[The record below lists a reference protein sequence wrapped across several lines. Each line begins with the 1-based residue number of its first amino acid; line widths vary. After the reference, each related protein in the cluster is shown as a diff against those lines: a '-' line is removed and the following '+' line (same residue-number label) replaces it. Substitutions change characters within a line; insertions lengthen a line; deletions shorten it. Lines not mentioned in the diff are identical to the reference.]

1 MSYLRVSR
9 VAFGSM
15 VALLFLSHQPP
26 AAAASQENKADSSE
40 QAESVSSKLFQDE
53 VLPILK
59 AHCVRCH
66 GPAVATRQ
74 LKLNTLEG
82 VLGGSESGAILVPG
96 SPGKSKLYE
105 MVSQGFM
112 PADKPGSVSSDDVAT
127 IRRWIE
133 TVTVAASELGAA
145 RDATPV
151 TENEV
156 VALMWMHCTP
166 CHGPHLQEAGLD
178 LRTRASMLEGGKSG
192 PAIAPGNPDRSLI
205 VEKIRAGEM
214 PPPER
219 YQEAGTPP
227 VPKAGL
233 EKLAA
238 WIEQG
243 APPEE
248 TKPDVGPLES
258 DPLVSDQEREFWAFQ
273 PPKRATPPAVASS
286 DLVHNPIDAF
296 LLRKLEEKGL
306 TLSPEADPFTL
317 IRRAYLDL
325 TGLPPE
331 PEEVERFLADHDP
344 KAYENLINRLLESPR
359 YGERWGRYWLDVA
372 GYREHPY
379 AWRYRDY
386 VIRSFNAD
394 KPYDRFLDEQIAGD
408 ELLDYEN
415 APVITEEMMDNLV
428 ATGFLRMAV
437 DDTGNRA
444 TNFLPDR
451 FQVVADEVQ
460 IFSSAVLGLTLQ
472 CARCHDHKFDPLP
485 QRDYYRLLAVFQG
498 AYDPYDWIPPT
509 FSDDPERKMLY
520 FDTRVMPSVT
530 PRTNPIKLAEERK
543 QAEAHNKELDREIET
558 LEAALKQKAEPLKK
572 RLVEQRLAELPEDLH
587 DDLRKMLA
595 TPPEERNEFQ
605 KQLAE
610 KFGKRLELVGNHLE
624 AVLRKM
630 DPEYKR
636 AAEETERR
644 VALLKARKHPEPK
657 IRALW
662 DRGEPAPMY
671 VLRRGDPMSPGQRV
685 GPGVPAVLVN
695 GKAPFVVS
703 PPPGVKKT
711 GRRLALARWLTQP
724 DHPLTARVMVN
735 HIWKRHFGE
744 GIVSTLDDFG
754 RMGARPTHPEL
765 LDWLATKFVRQGWSS
780 KAMHRL
786 MMTSRAYRQASKVKP
801 EHKTRDPENK
811 LLSRMPLRRMDAE
824 ALYDSVL
831 LVAGRLDETR
841 FGPPDPVQVLENGLA
856 TSIEKET
863 GWRRS
868 VYVRQRYKR
877 SAVPTLLDN
886 FDYPELSPN
895 CISRNEATVAPQA
908 LHLMNDSMIRGLAAS
923 FAARVKR
930 EAGNDRTRQ
939 VERVFWIALSR
950 PPTAEERK
958 IGVAKL
964 AQLSAAW
971 ARKSLPSNENTETRA
986 LVTFCHTILNSAAFI
1001 YVD

>member
-1 MSYLRVSR
+1 MSYLRVSL

-15 VALLFLSHQPP
+15 VALLFPSHQPP
-26 AAAASQENKADSSE
+26 AAGAPQENEADSSE
-40 QAESVSSKLFQDE
+40 RAESVAPKFFNDE
-53 VLPILK
+53 VLPILR
-59 AHCVRCH
+59 ANCVRCH

-74 LKLNTLEG
+74 LKLNTLQG
-82 VLGGSESGAILVPG
+82 VLEGSASGAILVPG
-96 SPGKSKLYE
+96 SPHKSKLYE
-105 MVSQGFM
+105 MVSQGLM

-133 TVTVAASELGAA
+133 TVTASELRGAREA
-145 RDATPV
+145 APV

-156 VALMWMHCTP
+156 VAVMWMHCTP

-178 LRTRASMLEGGKSG
+178 LRTRASMLQGGESG
-192 PAIAPGNPDRSLI
+192 PAIAPGSPERSLI

-227 VPKAGL
+227 VSKASL

-238 WIEQG
+238 WIGQG
-243 APPEE
+243 APREE
-248 TKPDVGPLES
+248 TKPDVGPIES
-258 DPLVSDQEREFWAFQ
+258 DPLVSDQDREFWAFQ
-273 PPKRATPPAVASS
+273 PPKGATPPSVASS
-286 DLVHNPIDAF
+286 DLVRNPIDAF
-296 LLRKLEEKGL
+296 ILRKLEEKEL
-306 TLSPEADPFTL
+306 TLSPEADRFTL
-317 IRRAYLDL
+317 IRRAHLDL

-331 PEEVERFLADHDP
+331 PEEVERFLADRDP
-344 KAYENLINRLLESPR
+344 KAYENLIKRLLESPR

-372 GYREHPY
+372 GYQEHPY

-386 VIRSFNAD
+386 VIRSLNTD
-394 KPYDRFLDEQIAGD
+394 KPYNRFLHEQIAGD

-437 DDTGNRA
+437 DDTSNRA

-460 IFSSAVLGLTLQ
+460 IFSSAALGLTLQ

-498 AYDPYDWIPPT
+498 AYDPYDWIPPV

-520 FDTRVMPSVT
+520 FDTRVMPYVT
-530 PRTNPIKLAEERK
+530 PRANPIKLAEERK
-543 QAEAHNKELDREIET
+543 KAEAHNKELDREIEA
-558 LEAALKQKAEPLKK
+558 LEAALKEKAAPLKK
-572 RLVEQRLAELPEDLH
+572 RLVEERLAELPEDLH

-630 DPEYKR
+630 DREYKR
-636 AAEETERR
+636 AEEETKRR

-657 IRALW
+657 VRALW

-671 VLRRGDPMSPGQRV
+671 VLRRGDPMSPGPRV
-685 GPGVPAVLVN
+685 GPSIPAVLVN
-695 GKAPFVVS
+695 GKAPFVVI
-703 PPPGVKKT
+703 PPPGAKKT

-735 HIWKRHFGE
+735 RIWKHHFGE

-754 RMGARPTHPEL
+754 RMGVRPTHPEL
-765 LDWLATKFVRQGWSS
+765 LDWLATEFVRRGWSM
-780 KAMHRL
+780 KAMHWL
-786 MMTSRAYRQASKVKP
+786 MMTSRAYRQSSKVKP

-877 SAVPTLLDN
+877 SGVPTLLDN

-895 CISRNEATVAPQA
+895 CINRNEATVAPQA
-908 LHLMNDSMIRGLAAS
+908 LHLMNDSMIRRLAAS

-939 VERVFWIALSR
+939 VERVYWIALSR
-950 PPTAEERK
+950 PPTGEERK
-958 IGVAKL
+958 IGLAKL

-971 ARKSLPSNENTETRA
+971 ARKYLPSNENTETRA

-1001 YVD
+1001 YID

>member
-1 MSYLRVSR
+1 MSYLRVSP

-15 VALLFLSHQPP
+15 VALLFLSHQSP
-26 AAAASQENKADSSE
+26 AAGAPQESEADSSE
-40 QAESVSSKLFQDE
+40 RAESLSPPIFADE
-53 VLPILK
+53 VLPILRTN
-59 AHCVRCH
+59 CVRCH
-66 GPAVATRQ
+66 GPAVATKQ
-74 LKLNTLEG
+74 LKLNTLED
-82 VLGGSESGAILVPG
+82 VLSGSASGAILVPG
-96 SPGKSKLYE
+96 SPYKSKLYE
-105 MVSQGFM
+105 MVSQGLM

-133 TVTVAASELGAA
+133 TVTASELRGAREA
-145 RDATPV
+145 GPV

-166 CHGPHLQEAGLD
+166 CHGPHLREAGLD
-178 LRTRASMLEGGKSG
+178 LRTRVSMLKGGESG
-192 PAIAPGNPDRSLI
+192 PAIAPGSPDRSLI

-227 VPKAGL
+227 VPKTSL

-243 APPEE
+243 APAEE
-248 TKPDVGPLES
+248 TEPDVGPIES
-258 DPLVSDQEREFWAFQ
+258 GPLVSDQDREFWAFQ
-273 PPKRATPPAVASS
+273 PPKRATPPSVARS
-286 DLVHNPIDAF
+286 DLIRNPIDAF

-306 TLSPEADPFTL
+306 TLSPEADRFTL

-331 PEEVERFLADHDP
+331 PEEVERFLADRDP
-344 KAYENLINRLLESPR
+344 KAYENLINRLLKSPR

-460 IFSSAVLGLTLQ
+460 IFGSAVLGLTLQ
-472 CARCHDHKFDPLP
+472 CARCHDHKFDPLR

-498 AYDPYDWIPPT
+498 AYDPYDWIPPA

-520 FDTRVMPSVT
+520 FDTRVMPYVA
-530 PRTNPIKLAEERK
+530 PHTNPIKLAEERK
-543 QAEAHNKELDREIET
+543 EAEAHNKELGREIEA
-558 LEAALKQKAEPLKK
+558 LEAALKERAEPLKK
-572 RLVEQRLAELPEDLH
+572 RLVEERLAELPEDLH

-595 TPPEERNEFQ
+595 TAPEERNEIQ
-605 KQLAE
+605 RQLAE
-610 KFGKRLELVGNHLE
+610 KFGKRLEVDPTGINKDGD
-624 AVLRKM
+624 LREL

-636 AAEETERR
+636 ASQETERR
-644 VALLKARKHPEPK
+644 VAILKAGKHPEPK

-695 GKAPFVVS
+695 GKAPFLVV
-703 PPPGVKKT
+703 PPPGAKKT
-711 GRRLALARWLTQP
+711 GRRLALAKWLTQP
-724 DHPLTARVMVN
+724 DHPLTARVVVN
-735 HIWKRHFGE
+735 RIWKRHFGE

-754 RMGARPTHPEL
+754 RMGVRPTHPEL
-765 LDWLATKFVRQGWSS
+765 LDWLATEFVQRGWSM

-801 EHKTRDPENK
+801 EHKRRDPENK

-841 FGPPDPVQVLENGLA
+841 FGPPDPVQVLKSGLA
-856 TSIEKET
+856 TPIEKET

-868 VYVRQRYKR
+868 VYVRQRYKQ
-877 SAVPTLLDN
+877 SGVPSLLDN

-895 CISRNEATVAPQA
+895 CIRRNEATVAPQA
-908 LHLMNDSMIRGLAAS
+908 LHLMNDSMIRRLAAS

-930 EAGNDRTRQ
+930 EAGVDRARQ
-939 VERVFWIALSR
+939 VERVYWIALSR
-950 PPTAEERK
+950 PPTGEERK
-958 IGVAKL
+958 IGLLKL

-971 ARKSLPSNENTETRA
+971 DRKPPPSNENTEARA
-986 LVTFCHTILNSAAFI
+986 LATFCHTIFNSAAFI

>member
-1 MSYLRVSR
+1 MSYLRVSL
-9 VAFGSM
+9 VALGSM
-15 VALLFLSHQPP
+15 LALLFLSHQPP
-26 AAAASQENKADSSE
+26 AAAAPQENEADSSE
-40 QAESVSSKLFQDE
+40 RAESVAPKFFNDE
-53 VLPILK
+53 VLPILR
-59 AHCVRCH
+59 ANCVRCH

-74 LKLNTLEG
+74 LNLNTLQG
-82 VLGGSESGAILVPG
+82 VLKGSASGAILVPG
-96 SPGKSKLYE
+96 SPHKSKLYE
-105 MVSQGFM
+105 MVSQGLM

-127 IRRWIE
+127 IGRWIE
-133 TVTVAASELGAA
+133 TVTASELRSA
-145 RDATPV
+145 RGATPV
-151 TENEV
+151 IENEV
-156 VALMWMHCTP
+156 VAVMWMHCTP

-178 LRTRASMLEGGKSG
+178 LRTRASMLQGGESG
-192 PAIAPGNPDRSLI
+192 PAIVPGSPDRSLI

-227 VPKAGL
+227 VPKASL

-248 TKPDVGPLES
+248 TKPDVRPIES
-258 DPLVSDQEREFWAFQ
+258 DPLVSDQDREFWAFQ
-273 PPKRATPPAVASS
+273 PPKRATPPSVASS
-286 DLVHNPIDAF
+286 DLVRNPIDAF
-296 LLRKLEEKGL
+296 LLRKLEEEGL
-306 TLSPEADPFTL
+306 TLSPEADRFTL
-317 IRRAYLDL
+317 IRRAHLDL

-331 PEEVERFLADHDP
+331 PEEVERFLAGRDP

-460 IFSSAVLGLTLQ
+460 IFSSAALGLTLQ

-485 QRDYYRLLAVFQG
+485 QRDYYRLLAIFQG
-498 AYDPYDWIPPT
+498 AYDPYDWIPPA

-520 FDTRVMPSVT
+520 FDTRVMPYVT

-543 QAEAHNKELDREIET
+543 RAEAHNKKLDQEIEA
-558 LEAALKQKAEPLKK
+558 LEATLKQKAEPLKK

-630 DPEYKR
+630 DREYKR

-644 VALLKARKHPEPK
+644 VALLKARKHREAK

-662 DRGEPAPMY
+662 DRGDPAPMY

-685 GPGVPAVLVN
+685 GPGVPVVLVN

-703 PPPGVKKT
+703 PPPGAKKT

-735 HIWKRHFGE
+735 RIWKRHFGE

-765 LDWLATKFVRQGWSS
+765 LDWLATEFVRQGWSM

-786 MMTSRAYRQASKVKP
+786 MMTSRTYRQASKVKR
-801 EHKTRDPENK
+801 EHKARDPENK

-824 ALYDSVL
+824 ALYDSLL

-841 FGPPDPVQVLENGLA
+841 FGPPDPVQVLESGLA

-877 SAVPTLLDN
+877 SGVPTLLDN

-895 CISRNEATVAPQA
+895 CVSRNEATVAPQA

-930 EAGNDRTRQ
+930 EAGNDRPRQ
-939 VERVFWIALSR
+939 VERVYWVALSR

-958 IGVAKL
+958 IGLAKL

-986 LVTFCHTILNSAAFI
+986 LVTFCHTVLNSAAFI